1 MNKRL
6 SINIKILL
14 TAIGLLWMGTL
25 FLMPQQQEW
34 EDLTEYV
41 EVTNVEL
48 IVRALKDGKPV
59 GGLKIPDFVLMENG
73 KQMVITS
80 LTEIRR
86 KIGEKQTVPKLTPET
101 PTDEQHGFTPPKP
114 RLFLLY
120 FWISERELKY
130 RDALDY
136 FFEKVYGKGDTALL
150 VVKDKLFEIAR
161 REDIA
166 PGLKWLNKIVIERTM
181 DVQADTRYTL
191 RLVGRLFEEYLMTLH
206 NRRPDI
212 EKLRLLRGQIEFHL
226 DASWQEFQY
235 KHLIANGKK
244 LLALADELKDVDIEK
259 WGMVFYQKNVF
270 PHFDLHKISQ
280 NLEKEGMESET
291 MKMKKFMMSFK
302 MKTGIPNHSFFN
314 LEKIEQAFINGD
326 TTFHV
331 LWMSSKNMMRIESP
345 TFDMEE
351 VYAGWM
357 ETFKGI
363 SKVTGG
369 EVINANKLKET
380 LEKIVEREDIYY
392 RLTYAPADLAKGQRA
407 NRELEIK
414 VNGNGIN
421 VIHLNRVKL
430 KNEIKGHQKS

>member
-6 SINIKILL
+6 SINIKRTSRFPGKILAA
-14 TAIGLLWMGTL
+14 AIGLLWMGTL
-25 FLMPQQQEW
+25 FLIPQQQEW

-86 KIGEKQTVPKLTPET
+86 KMGEKQTVPKLTPE
-101 PTDEQHGFTPPKP
+101 TPPKP

-150 VVKDKLFEIAR
+150 AVKDRLFEIAR

-226 DASWQEFQY
+226 NASWQEFQY
-235 KHLIANGKK
+235 KHLIANNKK
-244 LLALADELKDVDIEK
+244 LLALAEELKYLRTWKRRE
-259 WGMVFYQKNVF
+259 W
-270 PHFDLHKISQ
+270 
-280 NLEKEGMESET
+280 
-291 MKMKKFMMSFK
+291 
-302 MKTGIPNHSFFN
+302 
-314 LEKIEQAFINGD
+314 
-326 TTFHV
+326 
-331 LWMSSKNMMRIESP
+331 
-345 TFDMEE
+345 
-351 VYAGWM
+351 
-357 ETFKGI
+357 
-363 SKVTGG
+363 KV
-369 EVINANKLKET
+369 K
-380 LEKIVEREDIYY
+380 
-392 RLTYAPADLAKGQRA
+392 P
-407 NRELEIK
+407 
-414 VNGNGIN
+414 
-421 VIHLNRVKL
+421 
-430 KNEIKGHQKS
+430 